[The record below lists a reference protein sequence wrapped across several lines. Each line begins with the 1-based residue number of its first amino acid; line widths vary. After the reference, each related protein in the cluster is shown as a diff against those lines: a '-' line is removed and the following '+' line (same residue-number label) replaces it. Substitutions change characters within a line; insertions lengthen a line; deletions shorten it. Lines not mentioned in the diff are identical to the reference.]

1 MTALCKAYDNTA
13 DAERAVADL
22 LAAGV
27 PGDDVRLLMGAEIHD
42 ARREAR
48 GRFSGSVAPEDQVG
62 AFAGDGPQRS
72 AVRGSYAASGAAAE
86 GSFGNAERDVVVTQ
100 HEGEERARVT
110 GRRELKKLLMEA
122 GLDDAAAEADVDAL
136 HAGRV
141 LVLVHIAAIAQG
153 RGARAARRRGS
164 RLVDRADPP
173 SPIGGRHPSRARRGA
188 ALVPR
193 AGPPTRARASRRA
206 PCAPGGPP
214 AHDC

>member
-48 GRFSGSVAPEDQVG
+48 GRFTGSVAPEDQVG
-62 AFAGDGPQRS
+62 AFAGDGPQR
-72 AVRGSYAASGAAAE
+72 
-86 GSFGNAERDVVVTQ
+86 NAERDVVVTQ

-141 LVLVHIAAIAQG
+141 LVLVHLASIPKDEVRALLD
-153 RGARAARRRGS
+153 GALRVS
-164 RLVDRADPP
+164 
-173 SPIGGRHPSRARRGA
+173 
-188 ALVPR
+188 
-193 AGPPTRARASRRA
+193 
-206 PCAPGGPP
+206 
-214 AHDC
+214 